1 MCGTK
6 CCEENRRN
14 TFMRNWSILQ
24 GSSKAQLKQALKV
37 VRNVCQPKSGAT
49 TGKVELSWR
58 RQLPFRE
65 MLLWV

>member
-1 MCGTK
+1 
-6 CCEENRRN
+6 
-14 TFMRNWSILQ
+14 MRNWSILQ
-24 GSSKAQLKQALKV
+24 GSSQAQLKQALKV